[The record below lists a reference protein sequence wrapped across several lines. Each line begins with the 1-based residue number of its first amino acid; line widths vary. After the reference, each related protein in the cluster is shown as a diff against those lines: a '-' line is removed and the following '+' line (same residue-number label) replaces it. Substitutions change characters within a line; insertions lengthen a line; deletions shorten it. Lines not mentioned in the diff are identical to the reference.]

1 MPTVADYV
9 PDQGRV
15 AAAPGMPRA
24 TRVSGLPRG
33 SLVRLYSS
41 AKSASLFSRSVSV
54 ISGGSSSGHSSFQ
67 LTATRAPRRRDHVL
81 GRPDVLAVVV
91 PLRRG
96 VLHRLLWL
104 DFHPRALLVFLG
116 MFEDVVDRVN
126 ESLCVY
132 HFGSFLLPNAF
143 GAISIISYTTG
154 RWKYQAERRIRS
166 VYSGKLG

>member
-1 MPTVADYV
+1 MKPRVYEIRAWSNAAPHGEWTECLLWQTTS

-67 LTATRAPRRRDHVL
+67 LTATRAAP
-81 GRPDVLAVVV
+81 P
-91 PLRRG
+91 PSTS
-96 VLHRLLWL
+96 LH
-104 DFHPRALLVFLG
+104 LVFLG

-154 RWKYQAERRIRS
+154 RWKYQAETDS
-166 VYSGKLG
+166 